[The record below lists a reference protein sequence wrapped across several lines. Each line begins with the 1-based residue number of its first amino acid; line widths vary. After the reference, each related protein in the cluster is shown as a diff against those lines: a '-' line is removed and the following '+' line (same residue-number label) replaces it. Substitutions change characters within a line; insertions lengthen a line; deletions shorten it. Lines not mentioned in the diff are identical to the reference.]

1 MEEIFNRLIAAE
13 LMPNT
18 YYMLFCLKEKVIP
31 NKFINK
37 ELELSRL
44 QANDW
49 VTQDLVLTAKSL
61 IFIEEINSFFKKTKK
76 KTISALM
83 GDSYMEKINLYLE
96 VFPNRK
102 LNSGKPARVNAKNL
116 EAPFKWFFE
125 TYDYDWETI
134 LQATEKYVSEYEL
147 KRFEYMRNSQ
157 YFIRKQNLD
166 KSFESDLATYCE
178 LVASGADE
186 VPTYFR
192 DNIV

>member
-1 MEEIFNRLIAAE
+1 MEEIFNRLIVAE

-18 YYMLFCLKEKVIP
+18 YYMLYCLKEKVIP

-44 QANDW
+44 KANDW

-83 GDSYMEKINLYLE
+83 GDSYMERISLYLE
-96 VFPNRK
+96 IFPNKK

-178 LVASGADE
+178 LFISGADE

>member
-1 MEEIFNRLIAAE
+1 MEEIFNRLIKEE

-18 YYMLFCLKEKVIP
+18 YYVLHCIKEKVIP
-31 NKFINK
+31 NKFVNK
-37 ELELSRL
+37 ELEISRL
-44 QANDW
+44 KANDW
-49 VTQDLVLTAKSL
+49 LTEDLVLTAKSL

-76 KTISALM
+76 KTVSALM
-83 GDSYMEKINLYLE
+83 GDNYIDMMLAYLE
-96 VFPNRK
+96 IFPNRK
-102 LNSGKPARVNAKNL
+102 LNSGKPARVNVKNL
-116 EAPFKWFFE
+116 EGAFKWFFE
-125 TYDYDWETI
+125 TYDYSWEI
-134 LQATEKYVSEYEL
+134 VLKATEKYVSEYEM

-178 LVASGADE
+178 LVTSGADE

>member
-18 YYMLFCLKEKVIP
+18 YYMLYCLKEKVIP

-49 VTQDLVLTAKSL
+49 VTKDLVLTAKSL
-61 IFIEEINSFFKKTKK
+61 IFIDEINSFFKKTKK

-83 GDSYMEKINLYLE
+83 GDSYMENINLYLE

-134 LQATEKYVSEYEL
+134 LKATEKYVSEYEL

>member
-1 MEEIFNRLIAAE
+1 MEEIFNRLITAE

-44 QANDW
+44 QANGW
-49 VTQDLVLTAKSL
+49 VTKDLVLTAKSL
-61 IFIEEINSFFKKTKK
+61 IFIDEINSFFKKTKK

-83 GDSYMEKINLYLE
+83 GDSYMENITLYLE

>member
-1 MEEIFNRLIAAE
+1 MEEIFNRLITAE

-44 QANDW
+44 QANGW
-49 VTQDLVLTAKSL
+49 VTKDLVLTAKSL
-61 IFIEEINSFFKKTKK
+61 IFIDEISSFFKKTKK

-83 GDSYMEKINLYLE
+83 GDSYMENITLYLE